1 VVPDHAVDTIFALS
15 SGQPPAA
22 IAVVRVSGPAAA
34 HVMSAL
40 SGRTPAP
47 RRAQLAEL
55 SDPGTGIAL
64 DRALTLFFPGPAS
77 ATGED
82 VAEFHLHGG
91 RAVVAAVENAL
102 AALPGLRRAEAGE
115 FTRRAFVNGRLDL
128 TEAEGLSDLLM
139 AETESQRRNA
149 MALADGALSRAVRRW
164 RNELLGAAAL
174 IEARIDF
181 ADEDDVPDYDGVGL
195 EGLLRVRSEIAAM
208 LHCPPAERLRDGIRV
223 ILAGPPNVGKSTLLN
238 ALVGRQAAIT
248 TPLPGTTRDLIEV
261 PVQIE
266 GVPFILV
273 DSAGL
278 RATEDSIEAIGI
290 GQARQAIDAADV
302 VLWLGDAGEAPAGAI
317 NLRTK
322 ADLLGVGLA
331 PAGYDLSVSAV
342 TGAGLVELR
351 RLIVSRG
358 TSLLPR
364 EGEVALAQRQ
374 RAALSEAATAL
385 ALVGEG
391 VADIVL
397 VAETIRAARA
407 ALDRLTGEGGIE
419 PLLDAIFSQ
428 FCIGK

>member
-40 SGRTPAP
+40 SGRAPEP
-47 RRAQLAEL
+47 RRARLADL

-102 AALPGLRRAEAGE
+102 ASLPGLRRAKAGE
-115 FTRRAFVNGRLDL
+115 FTRRAFANGRLDL

-149 MALADGALSRAVRRW
+149 MALADGTLSRAVRRW

-208 LHCPPAERLRDGIRV
+208 LDCPPAERLRDGIRV

-302 VLWLGDAGEAPAGAI
+302 VLWLGDAGEAPARAI

-322 ADLLGVGLA
+322 ADLLGVGPA

-397 VAETIRAARA
+397 VAEAIRAARA

>member
-1 VVPDHAVDTIFALS
+1 
-15 SGQPPAA
+15 
-22 IAVVRVSGPAAA
+22 
-34 HVMSAL
+34 MSAL
-40 SGRTPAP
+40 SGRTPEP

-55 SDPGTGIAL
+55 SDPETGIAL

-102 AALPGLRRAEAGE
+102 ASLPGLRRAEAGE
-115 FTRRAFVNGRLDL
+115 FTRRAFANGRLDL

-149 MALADGALSRAVRRW
+149 MALADGALSRAVRGW

-397 VAETIRAARA
+397 VAETIRAAGA